1 MLLLHATVS
10 TEGATMI
17 RSLFKTLAYTKAPKS
32 TFALLHPGKA
42 LKYGAI
48 FWLGKKLLGGG
59 KRSRERRPHAA

>member
-1 MLLLHATVS
+1 
-10 TEGATMI
+10 MI

-59 KRSRERRPHAA
+59 KRSRERRAHAA